1 MQTIVNE
8 QYTEL
13 IADEG
18 KVLTQANEVDDRIY
32 VKRVCTTKPEEW
44 EEVDAPQHEPIET
57 TSEEQQED
65 TEESSESGLL
75 TDQDEDIAEEEQT

>member
-18 KVLTQANEVDDRIY
+18 KVLTQANEVDGRIY

-44 EEVDAPQHEPIET
+44 KEVDEQPEPT
-57 TSEEQQED
+57 ED